1 MSRFIFFIFLI
12 SVVFSSLFAEPRRLR
27 LSTTTS
33 TENSGLLTKLHPPFE
48 EKYNVKIDVIAVGT
62 GKAIRLAKNGDVDVV
77 LVHAPKAEF
86 KFIEEGYGIERLSVM
101 QNDFVIVGPNI
112 DPANLKYSQNIEDAM
127 FKLADTQSFF
137 ISRGDDSGTHKKE
150 KYLWELTELNPNG
163 YWYLSVG
170 QGMGQTLIIADNK
183 QAYTLS
189 DRGTYLAYKNRIKL
203 DIVFENNHHLKNPYH
218 VIIVS
223 PEKHPHID
231 YALAKKYVEFIR
243 GVEGQ
248 SIIKNFK
255 VNGETLFLP
264 NLN

>member
-12 SVVFSSLFAEPRRLR
+12 SVVFSSLFADPRRLR

-112 DPANLKYSQNIEDAM
+112 DPANLKYTQNSAM
-127 FKLADTQSFF
+127 NL
-137 ISRGDDSGTHKKE
+137 IS
-150 KYLWELTELNPNG
+150 
-163 YWYLSVG
+163 
-170 QGMGQTLIIADNK
+170 I
-183 QAYTLS
+183 
-189 DRGTYLAYKNRIKL
+189 RIVTK
-203 DIVFENNHHLKNPYH
+203 
-218 VIIVS
+218 S
-223 PEKHPHID
+223 
-231 YALAKKYVEFIR
+231 
-243 GVEGQ
+243 
-248 SIIKNFK
+248 
-255 VNGETLFLP
+255 
-264 NLN
+264 

>member
-12 SVVFSSLFAEPRRLR
+12 SVFFSSLSAETRRLR

-33 TENSGLLTKLHPPFE
+33 IENSGLLAKLHPPFE
-48 EKYNVKIDVIAVGT
+48 KKYNVKIDVIAVGT
-62 GKAIRLAKNGDVDVV
+62 GKAIRLAENGDVDVI

-101 QNDFVIVGPNI
+101 QNDFVIVGPNT
-112 DPANLKYSQNIEDAM
+112 DPANLKYTQNIKDAL
-127 FKLADTQSFF
+127 FKLADTESFF

-150 KYLWELTELNPNG
+150 KHLWEMVDLKPNG
-163 YWYLSVG
+163 DWYLSVG

-189 DRGTYLAYKNRIKL
+189 DRGTYLAYKEKITL
-203 DIVFENNHHLKNPYH
+203 SIVFENDHQLQNPYH

-223 PEKHPHID
+223 PEKHPHVD
-231 YALAKKYVEFIR
+231 YISAKKYVEFIR
-243 GVEGQ
+243 SEEGQ
-248 SIIKNFK
+248 SIIKYFK
-255 VNGETLFLP
+255 INGEKLFLP
-264 NLN
+264 N

>member
-12 SVVFSSLFAEPRRLR
+12 SVFFSSLSAETRRLR

-33 TENSGLLTKLHPPFE
+33 IENSGLLAKLHPPFE
-48 EKYNVKIDVIAVGT
+48 KKYNVKIDVIAVGT
-62 GKAIRLAKNGDVDVV
+62 GKAIRLAENGDVDVI

-101 QNDFVIVGPNI
+101 QNDFVIIGPNT
-112 DPANLKYSQNIEDAM
+112 DPANLKYTQNIKDAL
-127 FKLADTQSFF
+127 FKLADTENLF

-150 KYLWELTELNPNG
+150 KYLWEMVDLKPNG
-163 YWYLSVG
+163 DWYLSVG

-189 DRGTYLAYKNRIKL
+189 DRGTYLAYKEKITL
-203 DIVFENNHHLKNPYH
+203 SIVFENDHQLQNPYH

-223 PEKHPHID
+223 PEKHPHVD
-231 YALAKKYVEFIR
+231 YILAKKYVEFIR
-243 GVEGQ
+243 SEEGQ
-248 SIIKNFK
+248 SIIKYFK
-255 VNGETLFLP
+255 INGEKLFLP
-264 NLN
+264 N